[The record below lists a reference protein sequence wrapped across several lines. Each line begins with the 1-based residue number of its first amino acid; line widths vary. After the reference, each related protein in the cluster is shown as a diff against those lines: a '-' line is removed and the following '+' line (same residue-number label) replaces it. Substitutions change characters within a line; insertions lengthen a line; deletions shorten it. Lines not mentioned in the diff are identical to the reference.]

1 MMKKMKLMR
10 EEEAAV
16 RHVVVLY
23 DDEEIER
30 DDIDNGLSIQE
41 EWDNG
46 I

>member
-1 MMKKMKLMR
+1 MMKKMKLMS
-10 EEEAAV
+10 EEAAV

-23 DDEEIER
+23 DEDEDIER
-30 DDIDNGLSIQE
+30 DDIDNGLSVQE